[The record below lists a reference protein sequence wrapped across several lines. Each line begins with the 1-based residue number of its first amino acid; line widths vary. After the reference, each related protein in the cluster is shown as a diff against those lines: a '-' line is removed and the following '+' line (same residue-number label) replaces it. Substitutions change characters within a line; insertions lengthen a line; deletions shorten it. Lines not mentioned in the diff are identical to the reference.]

1 MTALVPWRDACVPRD
16 DVLAGGLADNH
27 FAAQLDKIVRD
38 PSSYPVYGD
47 AERFFELTHPTSGL
61 KALISRTFGRLA
73 GARGDAG
80 EHGVIRA
87 ETSFG
92 GGKTHGLIA
101 VYHLATGARPVN
113 LADFVD
119 PSLMPDGPVQVAA
132 VVGDVLDPVNGLATN
147 GRRSVTLWGE
157 VAAQLGDTAWAA
169 FERSDRDRTAPGTE
183 TIREAF
189 AGRPTV
195 IIVDEIAQH
204 FRQLAQSGN
213 EDVRRSAAQLPVFLK
228 NLFEVAMGDP
238 NVVVIVTLASS
249 RDAYG
254 KETDELAA
262 LMDEAGAE
270 YRDRLEEAHSVLAR
284 SGKVVQPATDNEIG
298 EILKRRLFASI
309 DPAAARAAGDAYKGL
324 YERLG
329 RTENL
334 AGGAE
339 HPDTYA
345 HRVAASYP
353 FHPELVRVLDKRLGD
368 IANFQRARGAL
379 KLLAEVVAGIWEQQS
394 TAEVIN
400 VADIDYGRVE
410 VLHHLTVGIGR
421 PDFEGIAQADLAG
434 PDSHAAAVDATR
446 FAGRRPYAT
455 RACRTVFTH
464 SLEQKAGVGASRN
477 DYLLGTLR
485 ADDEPTFVDE
495 ALAEAEKVCWHLA
508 YDGMRWRF
516 HTEPNVNK
524 IIEDEKRNIPNSLV
538 SAAVE
543 DQVERVFSADAGVT
557 PIHFPNGPGEVKDAD
572 TLRVVIVHHDRLKV
586 AGRDVGVPDAQLVE
600 MLDKAGASGTIRK
613 HRNTVVFVVAD
624 DDQVDAMKDRVRY
637 ELAVN
642 RLAQDNDRLAQFS
655 DEVRK
660 KVLAARDQAGILAR
674 VAVTLCYKHVY
685 WPAADRDTGHL
696 RHAVLPAQSQ
706 GQAQKPGTRAVVD
719 LLRSEG
725 KVKDDQIAYSW
736 LRSKTWHN
744 AESVTTSEMHDWFA
758 LDHAA
763 PILLDVSL
771 LKDAIQKGVRGDG
784 WVYYDTESGKVATSA
799 DASPTVVIAPTSQ
812 VMTTAEANR
821 QRLLVKDA
829 TTTDVLK
836 AATKPVQSA
845 TDIRAA
851 LEQALGGE
859 PAKGKVLE
867 LLATIVGNERYG
879 RLVVVDRTTPGDV
892 KALTPTDIQK
902 RGLDNLDVY
911 TRAEADRVGISIP
924 GRVAA
929 VRNPQHRGGAGVA
942 FQKVADQL
950 TDLGKTASAVTVT
963 GYATSDTQDID
974 LLVIGLG
981 QLPRQTVTVTA
992 NLSFGLPSLTG
1003 GVNVELSGDRKAYQ
1017 TANTKL
1023 RPLLKAAADV
1033 GGTLRL
1039 DIAFT
1044 APAGPGEPEWDTVQG
1059 VFRNLAPAD
1068 VDVTAV
1074 ISE

>member
-1 MTALVPWRDACVPRD
+1 MSVLTPLRDACTPRE

-38 PSSYPVYGD
+38 PASYPVYGD
-47 AERFFELTHPTSGL
+47 PDRFFELTHPTSGL
-61 KALISRTFGRLA
+61 KTLISRTFGRLV

-92 GGKTHGLIA
+92 GGKTHGLIG
-101 VYHLATGARPVN
+101 VYHLARGARPAN

-119 PSLMPDGPVQVAA
+119 PALMPDGPVQVAA

-147 GRRSVTLWGE
+147 GHRSVTLWGE
-157 VAAQLGDTAWAA
+157 VAAQLGEDAWAA
-169 FERSDRDRTAPGTE
+169 FANSDQDRTAPGTE

-189 AGRPTV
+189 GGKPTIV
-195 IIVDEIAQH
+195 IIDEIAHH

-213 EDVRRSAAQLPVFLK
+213 ADVRRSSAQLPVFLK

-262 LMDEAGAE
+262 LMDDTGPE
-270 YRDRLEEAHSVLAR
+270 YRERLEEAHSVLAR

-309 DPAAARAAGDAYKGL
+309 DPEASRAAGEAYKDL

-329 RTENL
+329 QNENL

-339 HPDTYA
+339 HPDTYGG
-345 HRVAASYP
+345 RVTASYP

-368 IANFQRARGAL
+368 IPNFQRARGAL
-379 KLLAEVVAGIWEQQS
+379 KLLAEVVAGLWEHQS
-394 TAEVIN
+394 DAEIIN
-400 VADIDYGRVE
+400 VADIDYGRGE

-421 PDFEGIAQADLAG
+421 PDFEGIAAADLAG
-434 PDSHAAAVDATR
+434 PDSHAAAVDRSR
-446 FAGRRPYAT
+446 FAGRRAYAT

-464 SLEQKAGVGASRN
+464 SLEQKAGVGATRN

-524 IIEDEKRNIPNSLV
+524 IIEDEKRNIANSVV
-538 SAAVE
+538 SAAVDE
-543 DQVERVFSADAGVT
+543 QIERVFATDAGVT
-557 PIHFPNGPGEVKDAD
+557 PIHFPNGPADVKDD
-572 TLRVVIVHHDRLKV
+572 DHLRVVVVHHDRLTA
-586 AGRDVGVPDAQLVE
+586 AGRDVGAADPQIVD
-600 MLDKAGASGTIRK
+600 MLDKAGAAGTIRK
-613 HRNTVVFVVAD
+613 NRNTVVFVVAD
-624 DDQVDAMKDRVRY
+624 TDHVDAMKDRVRY
-637 ELAVN
+637 DLAVN
-642 RLAQDNDRLAQFS
+642 RLGHDSDRLSQFS

-685 WPAADRDTGHL
+685 WPATDRDTNHL
-696 RHAVLPAQSQ
+696 RHGVLPAQAQ

-719 LLRSEG
+719 LLRNEG
-725 KVKDDQIAYSW
+725 KVKDDQIAYAW
-736 LRSKTWHN
+736 LRAKTWPN
-744 AESVTTSEMHDWFA
+744 VPSTTTFDIHSWFA
-758 LDHAA
+758 RDHAA

-784 WVYYDTESGKVATSA
+784 WVYYDTETGKVATSH
-799 DASPTVVIAPTSQ
+799 DPSPAVVIAPTAQ
-812 VMTTAEANR
+812 VLTPAEATL
-821 QRLLVKDA
+821 QRLLVKEA
-829 TTTDVLK
+829 TTTDLLK
-836 AATKPVQSA
+836 SATKPKQSA

-851 LEQALGGE
+851 LESALGGE

-867 LLATIVGNERYG
+867 LLATVVTNEKYG
-879 RLVVVDRTTPGDV
+879 KVVVVDRTAPGDL
-892 KALTPTDIQK
+892 KALTPSEITK
-902 RGLDNLDVY
+902 HGLDNLDVY
-911 TRAEADRVGISIP
+911 TRAEADRVGVTIP
-924 GRVAA
+924 GRVMS

-950 TDLGKTASAVTVT
+950 TDLDKAASAVTVI
-963 GYATSDTQDID
+963 GFATSDTADID
-974 LLVIGLG
+974 LLIIGLG
-981 QLPRQTVTVTA
+981 QLPRQSVIVTSELGFDLPGLGGGIEVT
-992 NLSFGLPSLTG
+992 
-1003 GVNVELSGDRKAYQ
+1003 LSGGRKAYQ
-1017 TANTKL
+1017 SANTKL
-1023 RPLLKAAADV
+1023 GPLLKAANNV
-1033 GGTLRL
+1033 GGTVRL
-1039 DIAFT
+1039 DITFT
-1044 APAGPGEPEWDTVQG
+1044 APTKPGEAEWDSVHE
-1059 VFRNLAPAD
+1059 VFRNLAPTD

-1074 ISE
+1074 IAE

>member
-1 MTALVPWRDACVPRD
+1 MTVLVPLRDACTPRE

-38 PSSYPVYGD
+38 PASYPVYGD
-47 AERFFELTHPTSGL
+47 PDRFFELTHPTSGL
-61 KALISRTFGRLA
+61 KTLISRAFGRLA
-73 GARGDAG
+73 GSRGDAG

-101 VYHLATGARPVN
+101 VYHLAKGARPAN

-119 PSLMPDGPVQVAA
+119 PTFMPEGAVQVAA
-132 VVGDVLDPVNGLATN
+132 VVGDVLDPLNGLSTN
-147 GRRSVTLWGE
+147 GHRSLTLWGE
-157 VAAQLGDTAWAA
+157 VAAQLGDSAWTA
-169 FERSDRDRTAPGTE
+169 FEKSDRDRTAPGTE

-189 AGRPTV
+189 TGRPTIV
-195 IIVDEIAQH
+195 IVDEIAQH
-204 FRQLAQSGN
+204 FRQLSQSGN

-238 NVVVIVTLASS
+238 NVVVVVTLASS

-262 LMDEAGAE
+262 LMDETGVE

-298 EILKRRLFASI
+298 EILKRRLFSSI
-309 DPAAARAAGDAYKGL
+309 DTAAARAAGDAYKEL

-339 HPDTYA
+339 HPHTYA
-345 HRVAASYP
+345 QRVTASYP

-368 IANFQRARGAL
+368 IPNFQRARGAL
-379 KLLAEVVAGIWEQQS
+379 KLLAEVVAGIWENGS
-394 TAEVIN
+394 DAEVIN
-400 VADIDYGRVE
+400 VADIDYGRDE

-434 PDSHAAAVDATR
+434 SDSHAAAVDATR

-485 ADDEPTFVDE
+485 ADDDPTFVDE

-524 IIEDEKRNIPNSLV
+524 IIEDEKRNVPNSVV
-538 SAAVE
+538 SAALD
-543 DQVERVFSADAGVT
+543 DQVERVFAADAGVT
-557 PIHFPNGPGEVKDAD
+557 PIHFPNGPADVKDAG
-572 TLRVVIVHHDRLKV
+572 TLRVVVVHHDRLKV
-586 AGRDVGVPDAQLVE
+586 AGRGVGTPDPQVVE
-600 MLDKAGASGTIRK
+600 MLDKAGTAGAIRK
-613 HRNTVVFVVAD
+613 NRNTVVFVVAD
-624 DDQVDAMKDRVRY
+624 ADQVDAMKDRVRY

-660 KVLAARDQAGILAR
+660 KVFTARDQAGILAR

-685 WPAADRDTGHL
+685 WPVADRDTGHL
-696 RHAVLPAQSQ
+696 RHGVLPAQSQ

-719 LLRSEG
+719 LLRNEG
-725 KVKDDQIAYSW
+725 KVKEDQIAYSW
-736 LRSKTWHN
+736 LRSKTWPN
-744 AESVTTSEMHDWFA
+744 AQSTTTAEIHEWFSR
-758 LDHAA
+758 DHAA
-763 PILLDVSL
+763 PLLLDVSL

-784 WVYYDTESGKVATSA
+784 WVYYDTETGKVATSA
-799 DASPTVVIAPTSQ
+799 DASPTVVIAPTAQ
-812 VMTTAEANR
+812 VMTTDEATR
-821 QRLLVKDA
+821 QQLLVKDA
-829 TTTDVLK
+829 TTADLLK
-836 AATKPVQSA
+836 VATKPQQTA

-851 LEQALGGE
+851 LEQSLGGE

-867 LLATIVGNERYG
+867 LLATVVGNERYG
-879 RLVVVDRTTPGDV
+879 RLVVVDRTAPGEPR
-892 KALTPTDIQK
+892 ALTPTEIQ
-902 RGLDNLDVY
+902 RHGLDNLDVY
-911 TRAEADRVGISIP
+911 TRAEADRIGVTIP
-924 GRVAA
+924 GRIAA
-929 VRNPQHRGGAGVA
+929 IRNPQHRGGAGVA
-942 FQKVADQL
+942 FQRVADQL
-950 TDLGKTASAVTVT
+950 SDLRKAASAVTVT
-963 GYATSDTQDID
+963 GFAASDTQDID
-974 LLVIGLG
+974 LLGAALG
-981 QLPRQTVTVTA
+981 QLPRQDVTVHVE
-992 NLSFGLPSLTG
+992 LGFGLPGLTG
-1003 GVNVELSGDRKAYQ
+1003 GVNVELDGDRKAYQ
-1017 TANTKL
+1017 SANTKL
-1023 RPLLKAAADV
+1023 GPLVKAASDV
-1033 GGTLRL
+1033 GGTMRL
-1039 DIAFT
+1039 NIAFT
-1044 APAGPGEPEWDTVQG
+1044 SPTRPGEPEWDTVQG

-1074 ISE
+1074 IAE

>member
-1 MTALVPWRDACVPRD
+1 MTALAPLRTTCTPRD
-16 DVLAGGLADNH
+16 DVLSGGLADNH

-38 PSSYPVYGD
+38 PGSYPVYGD

-61 KALISRTFGRLA
+61 RTLISRTFGRLA
-73 GARGDAG
+73 GAKGDVG

-92 GGKTHGLIA
+92 GGKTHGLIG
-101 VYHLATGARPVN
+101 VYHLAQGARPEN

-119 PSLMPDGPVQVAA
+119 PALMPDGAVQVAA

-147 GRRSVTLWGE
+147 GHRSVTLWGE
-157 VAAQLGDTAWAA
+157 VAAQLGEEAWAV
-169 FERSDRDRTAPGTE
+169 FRKSDEDRTAPGTE
-183 TIREAF
+183 TIREALG
-189 AGRPTV
+189 GRPTIV
-195 IIVDEIAQH
+195 IVDEIAQH

-238 NVVVIVTLASS
+238 KVVVIVTLASS

-262 LMDEAGAE
+262 LMDDAGAD

-298 EILKRRLFASI
+298 EILKRRLFSSI
-309 DPAAARAAGDAYKGL
+309 DADAARASGEAYKAL

-329 RTENL
+329 QIENL

-339 HPDTYA
+339 HPDTYGDK
-345 HRVAASYP
+345 VASSYP

-368 IANFQRARGAL
+368 IPNFQRARGAL
-379 KLLAEVVAGIWEQQS
+379 KLLAEVVSGIWETGS
-394 TAEVIN
+394 DAEVIN
-400 VADIDYGRVE
+400 VADIDYGRDE

-421 PDFEGIAQADLAG
+421 PDFEGLAAADLAG

-446 FAGRRPYAT
+446 FAGRRPFAT

-485 ADDEPTFVDE
+485 ADDDPTFVDE
-495 ALAEAEKVCWHLA
+495 ALAEAEKFCWHLA

-524 IIEDEKRNIPNSLV
+524 IIEDEKRNVANSVV
-538 SAAVE
+538 SAAVD
-543 DQVERVFSADAGVT
+543 DQIERVFAADAGVT
-557 PIHFPNGPGEVKDAD
+557 PIHFPSGPADVKDSES
-572 TLRVVIVHHDRLKV
+572 LRVVVVHHDRLTV
-586 AGRDVGVPDAQLVE
+586 AGRDVGTPDGQVVE
-600 MLDKAGASGTIRK
+600 MLDKAGAAGTIRK
-613 HRNTVVFVVAD
+613 NRNTVVFVVAD
-624 DDQVDAMKDRVRY
+624 ADHVDSMKDRVRY

-655 DEVRK
+655 DEVSK

-685 WPAADRDTGHL
+685 WPAADRHTSHL
-696 RHAVLPAQSQ
+696 RHGVLPAQAQ

-725 KVKDDQIAYSW
+725 KVKDDQIAYAW
-736 LRSKTWHN
+736 LRSKTWSN
-744 AESVTTSEMHDWFA
+744 ADSITTAEMHSWFA
-758 LDHAA
+758 RDHAA

-771 LKDAIQKGVRGDG
+771 LKDAIQKGIRGDG
-784 WVYYDTESGKVATSA
+784 WVYFDTETGKVATSVDPA
-799 DASPTVVIAPTSQ
+799 PTVVIAPTAQ
-812 VMTTAEANR
+812 VMTTAEATR
-821 QRLLVKDA
+821 QRLLVKEP
-829 TTTDVLK
+829 TTADLLK
-836 AATKPVQSA
+836 VATKKHQSA
-845 TDIRAA
+845 TDLRSA
-851 LEQALGGE
+851 LEQVLGGE

-867 LLATIVGNERYG
+867 LLATVVGNEKYG
-879 RLVVVDRTTPGDV
+879 KLVVLDRTASGDMR
-892 KALTPTDIQK
+892 ALTPTEIQK
-902 RGLDNLDVY
+902 HGLDNLDVY
-911 TRAEADRVGISIP
+911 TRAEADRIGITIP
-924 GRVAA
+924 GRVMS
-929 VRNPQHRGGAGVA
+929 VRNPQYRGGAGVA

-950 TDLGKTASAVTVT
+950 TDLGKAASAVTVT
-963 GYATSDTQDID
+963 AFATSDTQDVD

-981 QLPRQTVTVTA
+981 QLPRQTVSVTTELA
-992 NLSFGLPSLTG
+992 FDFHGLDG
-1003 GVNVELSGDRKAYQ
+1003 GMNVELAGDKKAYQ
-1017 TANTKL
+1017 SINTKL
-1023 RPLLKAAADV
+1023 GPVLKAATNV

-1039 DIAFT
+1039 DVVFT
-1044 APAGPGEPEWDTVQG
+1044 SPARPGEAEWDSVQE